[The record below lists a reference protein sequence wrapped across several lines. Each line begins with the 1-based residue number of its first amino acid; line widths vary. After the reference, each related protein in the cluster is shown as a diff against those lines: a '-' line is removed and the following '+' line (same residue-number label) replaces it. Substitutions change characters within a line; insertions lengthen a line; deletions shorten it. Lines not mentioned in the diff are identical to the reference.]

1 MKMTSS
7 LSVIWKNVN
16 VCAAPFVE
24 HLQKE
29 KKNLLSNYKRKKS
42 KDIFADGFFSSI
54 LNMFVN
60 KRKESVINIMFS

>member
-7 LSVIWKNVN
+7 LSVIWKNVD

-29 KKNLLSNYKRKKS
+29 KKKIYYQITKEKNQKIFLQMASFQAFWKCNL
-42 KDIFADGFFSSI
+42 
-54 LNMFVN
+54 
-60 KRKESVINIMFS
+60 

>member
-1 MKMTSS
+1 MTSS
-7 LSVIWKNVN
+7 LSVIWKNVD

-29 KKNLLSNYKRKKS
+29 KKKNVFSNYKRKKS

-60 KRKESVINIMFS
+60 KRKESVIKITFS